1 MATFYVGPRPVLRGQ
16 STADM
21 VNPYYTMTGKAK
33 GKGTYSYYPLYST
46 SQLLTGGPDNNHV
59 PGDGR
64 HPGNVFLSQLF
75 NGSTL
80 YQGTTPLGGT
90 FANGS
95 AQYDGARFQPQQ
107 FKGLNSAQALN
118 GGHAVGRAND
128 YALYSNYKFDGVTS
142 AEAFSGMGHAKRVTA
157 YSLYSSHIFDGVTS
171 ANVFTTNYGQANVT
185 SDYGRSK
192 NQEWKGVASAKAL

>member
-33 GKGTYSYYPLYST
+33 GTGTYSYYPLYST
-46 SQLLTGGPDNNHV
+46 SQILTGAPDNNHT
-59 PGDGR
+59 PGAGR

-80 YQGTTPLGGT
+80 YAGTTPLAGT
-90 FANGS
+90 FPNGS
-95 AQYDGARFQPQQ
+95 ATYDGARFQPQQ
-107 FKGLNSAQALN
+107 FKGLDSAKALN
-118 GGHAVGRAND
+118 GGHAVDRAND
-128 YALYSNYKFDGVTS
+128 YALYSNYQFDGVTS
-142 AEAFSGMGHAKRVTA
+142 AEAFSGTGHAKRVTA
-157 YSLYSSHIFDGVTS
+157 YSLYNSYIFDGVTS
-171 ANVFTTNYGQANVT
+171 ANVFTANYGQANAT
-185 SDYGRSK
+185 SDYGRAK